1 MRREAE
7 LVQPVE
13 DVQQA
18 VRAVP
23 FWWHSIDLGEGVV
36 TPGYHSL
43 ETMDAL
49 LAEVQLP
56 DLSGKSVLDIGAWDG
71 FYSVEALRR
80 GARRVV
86 ALDHYV
92 WFLDLDAQQRY
103 WRECREQGKVP
114 EPYHEVPALWQP
126 DRLLGKQGFD
136 TANRALGDRI
146 DSVVGDFMTMDLE
159 ALGTFDVVLFLGVL
173 YHLEDPF
180 EAIKRLARITNETAI
195 ISTQAIE
202 VPGFERHALCEFFES
217 SELGADVSNWWAPN
231 KHALTGMCR
240 AAGFERAEVVS
251 AVPEHANEDDAVKR
265 ERIVAHAHARL

>member
-1 MRREAE
+1 MRRQAE

-13 DVQQA
+13 DVQEA
-18 VRAVP
+18 MRAVP

-49 LAEVQLP
+49 LAEVHLP
-56 DLSGKSVLDIGAWDG
+56 DLHGKSVLDVGAWDG
-71 FYSVEALRR
+71 FYSFEALRR

-92 WFLDLDAQQRY
+92 WSLDLDAQQRY

-114 EPYHEVPALWQP
+114 EPYHEIPALWQP

-136 TANRALGDRI
+136 AANRALGDQV
-146 DSVVGDFMTMDLE
+146 DSVVGDFMDIDLE

-180 EAIKRLARITNETAI
+180 EAIKRLAQIATEVAI

-202 VPGFERHALCEFFES
+202 VPGFERHAMCEFFES

-231 KHALTGMCR
+231 KRALTGMCR

-251 AVPEHANEDDAVKR
+251 AVAEHTNADDAVRR
-265 ERIVAHAHARL
+265 ERIVAHAYASG